1 MSNLKIFEVFDVFPS
16 IQFVEGLADGVG
28 MTSILKGLVKLTEGD
43 YRVSNDQYKQFAVD
57 WDSDSATARPEL
69 WEGKG

>member
-1 MSNLKIFEVFDVFPS
+1 MSNRKIFEVFDVFPS

-43 YRVSNDQYKQFAVD
+43 YRVSNDLYKQFAVD
-57 WDSDSATARPEL
+57 WDSATSRPEL
-69 WEGKG
+69 WERKG